1 MSQSMNP
8 IQEREEE
15 FISEENSQIV
25 EEKEILDEISATYNS
40 FFEINEL
47 KMTTDSSQH
56 GFRIYK
62 IDEEIKQL
70 ALFVLSSQEILY
82 KFCTSMSRLKR
93 LAAEGSNHRMGG
105 NQDLKK

>member
-1 MSQSMNP
+1 M
-8 IQEREEE
+8 
-15 FISEENSQIV
+15 
-25 EEKEILDEISATYNS
+25 TYNS

-47 KMTTDSSQH
+47 KMTVDSSQH

-82 KFCTSMSRLKR
+82 KFCLSMSRLR
-93 LAAEGSNHRMGG
+93 LLKEGSNKRMT
-105 NQDLKK
+105 N